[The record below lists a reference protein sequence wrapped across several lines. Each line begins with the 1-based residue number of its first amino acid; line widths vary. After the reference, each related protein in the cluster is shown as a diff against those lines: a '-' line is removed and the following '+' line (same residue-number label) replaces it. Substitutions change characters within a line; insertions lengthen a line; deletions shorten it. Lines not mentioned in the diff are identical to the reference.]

1 MKKKISI
8 LGSTGSI
15 GVNALNVIR
24 NISNNFKIIHLTGNT
39 NSELMIEQS
48 REFNPDSIVMKN
60 EAAAEKVKKEL
71 VNDGV
76 EVLSGRN
83 NLLKTAK
90 NKSVDLVLNAL
101 VGSSGME
108 PTLNALK
115 AGVDVALS
123 NKESLVVAGD
133 IITAA
138 MNSSGAK
145 LFPVDSE
152 HSAIW
157 QCMLGESLDD
167 IERIILTG
175 SGGPFRERPLKTF
188 DNILVSEALN
198 HPNWDMGKKITID
211 SATMMNKGLEVI
223 EAYWLFNMQV
233 SQIDII
239 VHPQSIIHSMIEFK
253 DGSIK
258 AQMGVPDMKIPIQY
272 ALTYP
277 NHLEAP
283 WERLDFAM
291 LGDLS
296 FQAPDFDRFPCIKLA
311 YLALD
316 KMGTTPAVLNMAND
330 YCVYKFLDEKI
341 KFTDIPVI
349 IESAMN
355 NHEWTE
361 NPNLDYLKELD
372 LWTENFVNNFNSLEH
387 IT

>member
-48 REFNPDSIVMKN
+48 REFNPDSIVMTN

-157 QCMLGESLDD
+157 QCMIGESLDD

-361 NPNLDYLKELD
+361 NPKLDYLKELD
-372 LWTENFVNNFNSLEH
+372 LWTENFVNNY
-387 IT
+387 

>member
-24 NISNNFKIIHLTGNT
+24 NISKNFKIRHLTGNT

-48 REFNPDSIVMKN
+48 REFNPDSIVMIN

-157 QCMLGESLDD
+157 QCMIGESLDD

-341 KFTDIPVI
+341 NFTDIPVI

-361 NPNLDYLKELD
+361 NPKLDYLKELD
-372 LWTENFVNNFNSLEH
+372 LWTENFVNNY
-387 IT
+387 

>member
-24 NISNNFKIIHLTGNT
+24 NISKNFKIRHLTGNT

-48 REFNPDSIVMKN
+48 REFNPDSIVMIN

-83 NLLKTAK
+83 NLLKIAK

-101 VGSSGME
+101 VGSHGME

-138 MNSSGAK
+138 MNISGAK

-258 AQMGVPDMKIPIQY
+258 AQMGVPDMKVPIQY

-277 NHLEAP
+277 THLEAP

-361 NPNLDYLKELD
+361 NPKLDYLKELD
-372 LWTENFVNNFNSLEH
+372 LWTENFVNNY
-387 IT
+387 

>member
-1 MKKKISI
+1 MWSTII
-8 LGSTGSI
+8 LEHIVHNCYRELKQGAIQLSATVWA
-15 GVNALNVIR
+15 GV
-24 NISNNFKIIHLTGNT
+24 TNT

-48 REFNPDSIVMKN
+48 REFNPDSIVMTN

-83 NLLKTAK
+83 NLLKIAK

-258 AQMGVPDMKIPIQY
+258 AQMGVPDMKVPIQY

-277 NHLEAP
+277 THLEAP

-311 YLALD
+311 YFALD

-372 LWTENFVNNFNSLEH
+372 LWTENFVNNF
-387 IT
+387 

>member
-83 NLLKTAK
+83 NLLKIAK

-157 QCMLGESLDD
+157 QCMIGESLDD

-258 AQMGVPDMKIPIQY
+258 AQMGVPDMKVPIQY

-277 NHLEAP
+277 THLEAP

-372 LWTENFVNNFNSLEH
+372 LWTENFVNNY
-387 IT
+387 

>member
-48 REFNPDSIVMKN
+48 REFNPDSIVMTN

-83 NLLKTAK
+83 NLLKIAK

-258 AQMGVPDMKIPIQY
+258 AQMGVPDMKVPIQY

-277 NHLEAP
+277 THLEAP

>member
-48 REFNPDSIVMKN
+48 REFNPDSIVMTN

-83 NLLKTAK
+83 NLLKIAK

-372 LWTENFVNNFNSLEH
+372 LWTENFVNNF
-387 IT
+387 

>member
-48 REFNPDSIVMKN
+48 REFNPDSIVMIN

-83 NLLKTAK
+83 NLLKIAK

-138 MNSSGAK
+138 MNISGAK

-258 AQMGVPDMKIPIQY
+258 AQMGVPDMKVPIQY

-277 NHLEAP
+277 THLEAP

-311 YLALD
+311 YFALD

-372 LWTENFVNNFNSLEH
+372 LWTENFVNNF
-387 IT
+387 

>member
-24 NISNNFKIIHLTGNT
+24 NISKNFKIRHLTGNT

-48 REFNPDSIVMKN
+48 REFNPDSIVMTN

-83 NLLKTAK
+83 NLLKIAK

-157 QCMLGESLDD
+157 QCMIGESLDD

-258 AQMGVPDMKIPIQY
+258 AQMGVPDMKVPIQY

-341 KFTDIPVI
+341 NFTDIPVI

-361 NPNLDYLKELD
+361 NPKLDYLKELD
-372 LWTENFVNNFNSLEH
+372 LWTENFVNNY
-387 IT
+387 

>member
-24 NISNNFKIIHLTGNT
+24 NISKNFKIRHLTGNT

-48 REFNPDSIVMKN
+48 REFNPDSIVMIN

-83 NLLKTAK
+83 NLLKIAK

-101 VGSSGME
+101 VGSHGME

-138 MNSSGAK
+138 MNISGAK

-258 AQMGVPDMKIPIQY
+258 AQMGVPDMKVPIQY

-277 NHLEAP
+277 THLEAP

-361 NPNLDYLKELD
+361 NPKLDYLKELD
-372 LWTENFVNNFNSLEH
+372 LWTENFVNNF
-387 IT
+387 